1 MDMEKQDR
9 ERFQAY
15 RLCYRKPMCSM
26 IEIKELEMIASSPD
40 PTPPSEPSLTP
51 PSKDKEEVID
61 PNTAKKN
68 TGFNAWNTWE

>member
-1 MDMEKQDR
+1 
-9 ERFQAY
+9 
-15 RLCYRKPMCSM
+15 
-26 IEIKELEMIASSPD
+26 MIASSPD